1 MKKTLVS
8 ALTTALV
15 VGAASTTFAAANPF
29 ADVPAD
35 HWAYDAVSELQAKGV
50 VNGYAVDNTFR
61 GNQNMT
67 RYEMAQIVAK
77 AMAKVETG
85 DAATKAMVDKLA
97 AEFRDELANLGVR
110 MDDLEAR
117 MDNVKHSGFIR
128 YRYVKQGGDGLGNT
142 NTENFVRFRLNSAVK
157 INNKIDGYARVEW
170 NHSVQDDRDT
180 NRGAAIQQLW
190 LHGKVGTTDIY
201 AGKLN
206 PVDHSAFLHGLV
218 YDKEISGGQVIFN
231 KAVGKDGKLSWTL
244 DAGQSS
250 DLNFGGTTSSSTWVK
265 TDPNTGVWAD
275 VTGAQTKVFGTHVGY
290 ANDKFD
296 ADLGVYRF
304 SNKKNLSGFGFD
316 NWTTWGVGLGY
327 KFGGGFYL
335 TGDYAR
341 ANRET
346 APGVGKDAYN
356 IQLNYKGAK
365 ASVPKSW
372 GAYIG
377 YQKLSPLA
385 SPAPTY
391 DTVIDYND
399 RGWILD
405 ATKGWKVGVDY
416 TFMKNVVGSIQ
427 YFDGKVTNAGGN
439 RDKAKKFF
447 GQVTFSF

>member
-128 YRYVKQGGDGLGNT
+128 YRYVKNGGDGIGAS
-142 NTENFVRFRLNSAVK
+142 TENWMRFRLNSAVK
-157 INNKIDGYARVEW
+157 INDKIDGFARVEW
-170 NHSVQDDRDT
+170 QHNLDT
-180 NRGAAIQQLW
+180 DSNTARGGNIQQLW
-190 LHGKVGTTDIY
+190 VHGKVGTTDIY
-201 AGKLN
+201 AGKEN

-218 YDKEISGGQVIFN
+218 FDKEISGAQVIFN
-231 KAVGKDGKLSWTL
+231 KAVGKNGKLSWTI
-244 DAGQSS
+244 DAGQTS
-250 DLNFGGTTSSSTWVK
+250 DNNFGGTSDITVA
-265 TDPNTGVWAD
+265 GV
-275 VTGAQTKVFGTHVGY
+275 TIPGAQTKVLGTHVGY

-304 SNKKNLSGFGFD
+304 SNKKNLNGNGFD
-316 NWTTWGVGLGY
+316 NWVTWGVGLGY

-335 TGDYAR
+335 TGDYSR
-341 ANRET
+341 ANKDLN
-346 APGVGKDAYN
+346 AAGVGKDAYN

-372 GAYIG
+372 GAYVG

-391 DTVIDYND
+391 DTVISYND
-399 RGWILD
+399 VTGNPWTFD
-405 ATKGWKVGVDY
+405 ETKGWKVGVDY
-416 TFMKNVVGSIQ
+416 TFMKNVVGSVQ
-427 YFDGKVTNAGGN
+427 YFDGKVTSLGGN

-447 GQVTFSF
+447 GQLTFSF

>member
-117 MDNVKHSGFIR
+117 MDNVKHSGYVR
-128 YRYVKQGGDGLGNT
+128 YRYAKHNDQNSGEDLNWIKWQ
-142 NTENFVRFRLNSAVK
+142 LNSAMK
-157 INNKIDGYARVEW
+157 INENVDAFARLEW
-170 NHSVQDDRDT
+170 T
-180 NRGAAIQQLW
+180 NNMTDNTQGNITLERLW
-190 LHGKVGTTDIY
+190 VHGKTGTTDIY
-201 AGKLN
+201 FGKIN
-206 PVDHSAFLHGLV
+206 PQDAVPVFHGLMLDSTV
-218 YDKEISGGQVIFN
+218 AGAQVTFH
-231 KAVGKDGKLSWTL
+231 KDALSWTI
-244 DAGQSS
+244 DAGR
-250 DLNFGGTTSSSTWVK
+250 SSSGNAYGANRVVAS
-265 TDPNTGVWAD
+265 PNNTQTTIIGTHVDYAKGNFDASVGYYNFHNKNAGARLDGQSDFKNWGVWAI
-275 VTGAQTKVFGTHVGY
+275 
-290 ANDKFD
+290 
-296 ADLGVYRF
+296 
-304 SNKKNLSGFGFD
+304 
-316 NWTTWGVGLGY
+316 GLGY
-327 KFGGGFYL
+327 KFGQDFYL

-341 ANRET
+341 ASKDSINSY
-346 APGVGKDAYN
+346 GNKNGKDAYN

-365 ASVPKSW
+365 ASVPHSW
-372 GAYIG
+372 GAYVG
-377 YQKLSPLA
+377 YQKISPTA
-385 SPAPTY
+385 APFPTY
-391 DTVIDYND
+391 DTAVQTTHGPLGTGY
-399 RGWILD
+399 GYD
-405 ATKGWKVGVDY
+405 ANKGWKIGVDY
-416 TFMKNVVGSIQ
+416 TFMKNIVGSIQ
-427 YFDGKVTNAGGN
+427 YYDGRFVNYDDNNKKV
-439 RDKAKKFF
+439 KKFF

>member
-110 MDDLEAR
+110 MDNLEAR

-128 YRYVKQGGDGLGNT
+128 YRYVKQGGDGLGAT
-142 NTENFVRFRLNSAVK
+142 NTENWMRFRLNSAVK
-157 INNKIDGYARVEW
+157 INDKVDGFARVEW
-170 NHSVQDDRDT
+170 QHNLQDDQNT
-180 NRGAAIQQLW
+180 ARGGNIQQLW
-190 LHGKVGTTDIY
+190 VHGKVGTTDIY
-201 AGKLN
+201 AGKEN

-218 YDKEISGGQVIFN
+218 FDKEISGAQVIFN
-231 KAVGKDGKLSWTL
+231 KAVAKNGKLSWTI

-250 DLNFGGTTSSSTWVK
+250 DENFGGNAV
-265 TDPNTGVWAD
+265 
-275 VTGAQTKVFGTHVGY
+275 AQTKILGTHVGY

-296 ADLGVYRF
+296 ANLGVYRF
-304 SNKKNLSGFGFD
+304 SNKMSLNGIGFD
-316 NWTTWGVGLGY
+316 NWVTWGVGLGY

-335 TGDYAR
+335 TGDYSR
-341 ANRET
+341 ANKDLNVG
-346 APGVGKDAYN
+346 GVGKDAYN

-372 GAYIG
+372 GAYVG

-391 DTVIDYND
+391 DTAIDYND

-405 ATKGWKVGVDY
+405 ETKGWKVGVDY
-416 TFMKNVVGSIQ
+416 TFMKNIVGSIQ
-427 YFDGKVTNAGGN
+427 YFDGKVTSLGGN
-439 RDKAKKFF
+439 KDKARKFF
-447 GQVTFSF
+447 GQLTFSF

>member
-128 YRYVKQGGDGLGNT
+128 YRYVKKGGDRPFGEGDQ
-142 NTENFVRFRLNSAVK
+142 FVRFRLNSAVK
-157 INNKIDGYARVEW
+157 INEKVDGFARVEW
-170 NHSVQDDRDT
+170 NHDINNDT
-180 NRGAAIQQLW
+180 DTARGAAIQQLW
-190 LHGKVGTTDIY
+190 VHSKVGTTDIY
-201 AGKLN
+201 AGLEN
-206 PVDHSAFLHGLV
+206 PNDHGSFVHGLSF
-218 YDKEISGGQVIFN
+218 DTEIEGAQVNFN
-231 KAVGKDGKLSWTL
+231 KALGNGNLRWTI
-244 DAGQSS
+244 DAGKSS
-250 DLNFGGTTSSSTWVK
+250 TNEIKGSEDLNIDKGLK
-265 TDPNTGVWAD
+265 A
-275 VTGAQTKVFGTHVGY
+275 AQTRIIGTNLNYEVG
-290 ANDKFD
+290 NFD
-296 ADLGVYRF
+296 ANLGFYNF
-304 SNKKNLSGFGFD
+304 SNGINDWAGDTS
-316 NWTTWGVGLGY
+316 NNVWGLGLGY
-327 KFGGGFYL
+327 KAGDFYI

-341 ANRET
+341 ANHEIGD
-346 APGVGKDAYN
+346 AGKDSYN
-356 IQLNYKGAK
+356 IQVNYKGAK
-365 ASVPKSW
+365 ASEAKSW

-377 YQKLSPLA
+377 YMKLNPMS
-385 SPAPTY
+385 APKFTY
-391 DTVIDYND
+391 DVGREN
-399 RGWILD
+399 
-405 ATKGWKVGVDY
+405 TKGWKIGVDY
-416 TFMKNVVGSIQ
+416 AFMKNIVGSVQ
-427 YFDGKVTNAGGN
+427 YYDSKIMGAGD
-439 RDKAKKFF
+439 RDKFKMFF

>member
-128 YRYVKQGGDGLGNT
+128 YRYVKQGGDGLGRT
-142 NTENFVRFRLNSAVK
+142 NTENWMRFRLNSAVK

-170 NHSVQDDRDT
+170 RHHLQTDQDAND
-180 NRGAAIQQLW
+180 GGKIAQLW

-201 AGKLN
+201 AGKEN
-206 PVDHSAFLHGLV
+206 PVDHSPFLHGLV
-218 YDKEISGGQVIFN
+218 FDKEISGGQVIFN

-250 DLNFGGTTSSSTWVK
+250 DENFGGSADNTWTAAGNLV
-265 TDPNTGVWAD
+265 PAG
-275 VTGAQTKVFGTHVGY
+275 QTKIFGTHVGY
-290 ANDKFD
+290 TNDKFD

-304 SNKKNLSGFGFD
+304 SNKLRAQAAGENFD

-335 TGDYAR
+335 TGDYSR
-341 ANRET
+341 ANKDI
-346 APGVGKDAYN
+346 AAGVGKDAYN

-391 DTVIDYND
+391 DTAIDYND
-399 RGWILD
+399 RGWIFD
-405 ATKGWKVGVDY
+405 ETKGWKVGVDY
-416 TFMKNVVGSIQ
+416 TFMKNVVGSVQ
-427 YFDGKVTNAGGN
+427 YFDGKVTSLGGN

>member
-117 MDNVKHSGFIR
+117 MDNVKHSGYVR
-128 YRYVKQGGDGLGNT
+128 YRYEKHNSELKGEDSNW
-142 NTENFVRFRLNSAVK
+142 VRWQLNSAMK
-157 INNKIDGYARVEW
+157 INKNVDAFARIEW
-170 NHSVQDDRDT
+170 DHHMNDDQSNLNASLKR
-180 NRGAAIQQLW
+180 LW
-190 LHGKVGTTDIY
+190 VHGKTGTTDIY
-201 AGKLN
+201 FGKVN
-206 PVDHSAFLHGLV
+206 PNDASPVLHGLMLDSD
-218 YDKEISGGQVIFN
+218 YSGAQVIFH
-231 KAVGKDGKLSWTL
+231 KDALSWTI
-244 DAGQSS
+244 DAGR
-250 DLNFGGTTSSSTWVK
+250 TSSTK
-265 TDPNTGVWAD
+265 AFARAGEAFT
-275 VTGAQTKVFGTHVGY
+275 QTNVIGTHVDYQKG
-290 ANDKFD
+290 NFD
-296 ADLGVYRF
+296 ATIAYYNFHNKNAGERF
-304 SNKKNLSGFGFD
+304 DGQSDFKNWG
-316 NWTTWGVGLGY
+316 TWGIGLGY
-327 KFGGGFYL
+327 KFGQDFYL

-341 ANRET
+341 ANKDSLNSY
-346 APGVGKDAYN
+346 GNKNGKDAYN

-365 ASVPKSW
+365 ASVPHSW
-372 GAYIG
+372 GAYVG
-377 YQKLSPLA
+377 YQKV
-385 SPAPTY
+385 SPAAAPFPTY
-391 DTVIDYND
+391 DTFVGVRANPNVPAAGAY
-399 RGWILD
+399 GYD
-405 ATKGWKVGVDY
+405 ANKGWKIGVDY
-416 TFMKNVVGSIQ
+416 TFMKNIVGSIQ
-427 YFDGKVTNAGGN
+427 YFDGRFVNFDDNNKKV
-439 RDKAKKFF
+439 KKFF

>member
-128 YRYVKQGGDGLGNT
+128 YRYTKKGGDGWGSLGNA
-142 NTENFVRFRLNSAVK
+142 TETEQFVRFRLNSAVK
-157 INNKIDGYARVEW
+157 INEHVDGFARVEW
-170 NHSVQDDRDT
+170 NHDVDRDFDT
-180 NRGAAIQQLW
+180 RRGAAIQQLW
-190 LHGKVGTTDIY
+190 VHGKVGTTDIY
-201 AGKLN
+201 AGKEN
-206 PVDHSAFLHGLV
+206 PNDHGSFVHGLSF
-218 YDKEISGGQVIFN
+218 DTEI
-231 KAVGKDGKLSWTL
+231 
-244 DAGQSS
+244 
-250 DLNFGGTTSSSTWVK
+250 
-265 TDPNTGVWAD
+265 
-275 VTGAQTKVFGTHVGY
+275 TGAQVNFNKNLGNGHLRWTIDAGKSSQTEINGTPYIAEVKTGAWGPIA
-290 ANDKFD
+290 ANRSYQTRILGTNVNYESGKFD
-296 ADLGVYRF
+296 ANVGFYNF
-304 SNKKNLSGFGFD
+304 SNGMGQWD
-316 NWTTWGVGLGY
+316 NSDTNNVWGVGLGY
-327 KFGGGFYL
+327 HAGDFYI

-341 ANRET
+341 ANHEVPAGLVGYDT
-346 APGVGKDAYN
+346 GKDSYN
-356 IQLNYKGAK
+356 FQVNYKGAK
-365 ASVPKSW
+365 ASQAKSW
-372 GAYIG
+372 GAYVG
-377 YQKLSPLA
+377 YQKIVRTS
-385 SPAPTY
+385 APFATY
-391 DTVIDYND
+391 DVKFLNS
-399 RGWILD
+399 
-405 ATKGWKVGVDY
+405 KGWKIGVDY
-416 TFMKNVVGSIQ
+416 AFMKNIVGSVQ
-427 YFDGKVTNAGGN
+427 YFDGKLLKNGN
-439 RDKAKKFF
+439 DKAKMFF

>member
-117 MDNVKHSGFIR
+117 MDNVRHSGFIR
-128 YRYVKQGGDGLGNT
+128 YRWARTGGNAQDGLNNGGVGGGRD
-142 NTENFVRFRLNSAVK
+142 EQFVRFRLNSAVK
-157 INNKIDGYARVEW
+157 INKHVDGFARVEW
-170 NHSVQDDRDT
+170 NHNVDTDRDRNT
-180 NRGAAIQQLW
+180 GGNLERLW
-190 LHGKVGTTDIY
+190 VHGKVGTTDIY

-206 PVDHSAFLHGLV
+206 PNDTASFAHGLLMDGT
-218 YDKEISGGQVIFN
+218 YSGAQVTFN

-244 DAGQSS
+244 DAGKSS
-250 DLNFGGTTSSSTWVK
+250 DSDIWGGQSVRNVDWASTTRII
-265 TDPNTGVWAD
+265 
-275 VTGAQTKVFGTHVGY
+275 GTHVDYKNG
-290 ANDKFD
+290 KFD
-296 ADLGVYRF
+296 ADLGYYNF
-304 SNKKNLSGFGFD
+304 SNSFQNALPNNGQS
-316 NWTTWGVGLGY
+316 WGVWGIGLGY
-327 KFGGGFYL
+327 KAGDFYI
-335 TGDYAR
+335 TGDYAH
-341 ANRET
+341 ASEET
-346 APGVGKDAYN
+346 FLGGNGLGGVGTGDGKDAYN
-356 IQLNYKGAK
+356 IQINYKGAK
-365 ASVPKSW
+365 ESQPKSW

-377 YQKLSPLA
+377 YQKLSPTA
-385 SPAPTY
+385 SPFATY
-391 DTVIDYND
+391 DTKYSQLL
-399 RGWILD
+399 G
-405 ATKGWKVGVDY
+405 TKGWKVGVDY
-416 TFMKNVVGSIQ
+416 TFMKNIVGSIQ
-427 YFDGKVTNAGGN
+427 YFDGKVLGRDAN
-439 RDKAKKFF
+439 DKAKKIFT
-447 GQVTFSF
+447 QVTFSF